1 MGTMRFPRLQD
12 TSSFSRGFY
21 TLDSVLKGMGAQA
34 IIQESAYIVHDT
46 RGLHENDV
54 VYYTAVKIANE
65 IMGGIDRLTYSN
77 TIDFAT
83 LFITSSGAQLI
94 ILARSF
100 DEDLIAPA
108 FRSTLRG
115 VSFDTESG
123 YLQKYVIPILEN
135 DPEV

>member
-1 MGTMRFPRLQD
+1 M
-12 TSSFSRGFY
+12 
-21 TLDSVLKGMGAQA
+21 AQVN
-34 IIQESAYIVHDT
+34 IQMMNYIVHDT

-54 VYYTAVKIANE
+54 VYYTAVEIADE
-65 IMGGIDRLTYSN
+65 IMKGIDRLTYSN

-83 LFITSSGAQLI
+83 LFIASSRAQLI

-100 DEDLIAPA
+100 DEELIAPA

-123 YLQKYVIPILEN
+123 YLQKCVIPMLEN
-135 DPEV
+135 ESEA

>member
-1 MGTMRFPRLQD
+1 
-12 TSSFSRGFY
+12 
-21 TLDSVLKGMGAQA
+21 MGAQA

>member
-1 MGTMRFPRLQD
+1 MDTMLFVSQLRVR
-12 TSSFSRGFY
+12 SFSRGFY
-21 TLDSVLKGMGAQA
+21 TIDNVLKTMVAQVY
-34 IIQESAYIVHDT
+34 IPESSYIVHDT
-46 RGLHENDV
+46 RGLHENDM
-54 VYYTAVKIANE
+54 VYYTATKIADE
-65 IMGGIDRLTYSN
+65 IMEGISRLTYSN
-77 TIDFAT
+77 TIDVAT

-100 DEDLIAPA
+100 DEELIAPA

-135 DPEV
+135 DSEA